1 MPKTLRRMKMD
12 NCGKVEM
19 KRNKS
24 YYFDDVKFV
33 RDIVHGYIYLTRFEL
48 ELIDTKE
55 FQRLKDIRQLTCQH
69 VYPGAR
75 HTRFEH
81 SLGVMHLTKQA
92 IKNLNDNGFIAGSP
106 AEMTDS
112 QTPLIGEQ
120 LQLNA
125 TIAALLHD
133 VGHCPFS
140 HLGESQFDQNEVWSA
155 LCDMIKTR
163 AEESK
168 KSNYCFL
175 REESTLLKEMEE
187 IDIKAKKR
195 PGASHEQMSCLM
207 ILDKFYGYLIRVE
220 EPQSSGTH
228 GLYVD
233 FELIIRSILGMKYDT
248 STSEKFEQYRI
259 KNVIVNLIN
268 SSIFD
273 MDKLDYIMRDAFFTG
288 IGAPEIDT
296 CRLFE
301 NMYLYNPN
309 EYNLVFTH
317 RAVPALQNMIEARDE
332 LYMYVYNHHSCV
344 FSDFIT
350 SYIFRRL
357 THNARD
363 FINIARKCV
372 SEEKIQELHNLTQT
386 THLGTGEP
394 TDPFEIVGDSIKN
407 IGMVPN
413 SYLFSPNA
421 IIIENRSDSD
431 LISLLNIIRQNLEE
445 YFKCNDDSSIP
456 NGETDRKENP
466 DSGRDSNFYLHLALR
481 GEISDILS
489 QLGLSLEVEPPNNQ
503 TGRLIH
509 NIWRAYSLIDSY
521 QRRDF
526 LKPWWKTNFEFINF
540 LSQNFRDDSVRNRLC
555 QWICVSDKESVFGV
569 EFRSQ
574 LAKHVIYITRKL
586 KENTSYS
593 SRLGLLQELNDGEF
607 FVIERSAHFFDP
619 KDIRKLDIALKS
631 NEILGSHGEVKYNMD
646 DYYIK
651 EFTSIIPQR
660 DYYSMYAKNSFYVFS
675 KALPECVG
683 TPEERARH
691 YQLIEQIFVFI
702 STNLI
707 KNGELSFKER
717 FCGELAYIDEESY
730 HKEMYESF
738 LTNKKIT

>member
-1 MPKTLRRMKMD
+1 MEGCSKTAISRD
-12 NCGKVEM
+12 
-19 KRNKS
+19 KS
-24 YYFDDVKFV
+24 YYFEEVKFI
-33 RDIVHGYIYLTRFEL
+33 RDRVHGYIYLTRFEL

-81 SLGVMHLTKQA
+81 SLGVMHLTKQVL
-92 IKNLNDNGFIAGSP
+92 KNLNDNGFIAGAP
-106 AEMTDS
+106 VEIDVS
-112 QTPLIGEQ
+112 QTPLINDQ
-120 LQLNA
+120 LRLNA
-125 TIAALLHD
+125 TLAALLHD

-140 HLGESQFDQNEVWSA
+140 HLGESQFNQDEVWSA
-155 LCDMIKTR
+155 LCDKIKMR
-163 AEESK
+163 VEEAEEKNIS
-168 KSNYCFL
+168 FL
-175 REESTLLKEMEE
+175 LDDSTLLQEIEE
-187 IDIKAKKR
+187 INKKVKKR

-207 ILDKFYGYLIRVE
+207 ILDKFYDYLMSVK
-220 EPQSSGTH
+220 EPHNSEKH

-248 STSEKFEQYRI
+248 STSENFRQYCL
-259 KNVIVNLIN
+259 KNVIINLIN

-301 NMYLYNPN
+301 NMYLYNPD
-309 EYNLVFTH
+309 EFNLVFTH

-363 FINIARKCV
+363 LINMAKKCV
-372 SEEKIQELHNLTQT
+372 SEEKLEELYNSPRIELSET
-386 THLGTGEP
+386 E
-394 TDPFEIVGDSIKN
+394 DPKDQFEIVGDSINN

-431 LISLLNIIRQNLEE
+431 LISLLNIIRRDLER
-445 YFKCNDDSSIP
+445 YFEFDSELPVLDGDKATGCGEPLRDYLKLSI
-456 NGETDRKENP
+456 
-466 DSGRDSNFYLHLALR
+466 H
-481 GEISDILS
+481 GEISSILE
-489 QLGLSLEVEPPNNQ
+489 QLGLSLEIVPPNDQ
-503 TGRLIH
+503 TDRLIH
-509 NIWRAYSLIDSY
+509 NIWRAYSLINSY

-526 LKPWWKTNFEFINF
+526 LKPWWKTNFEFTNF
-540 LSQNFRDDSVRNRLC
+540 LTQNFRDDSVRKRLC

-574 LAKHVIYITRKL
+574 LAKHVIFITRRL
-586 KENTSYS
+586 KENCSYS
-593 SRLGLLQELNDGEF
+593 TDLGLLQELKDGEF

-619 KDIRKLDIALKS
+619 EDIRKLDIALKS
-631 NEILGSHGEVKYNMD
+631 NEILGSPGEVKYNVN

-675 KALPECVG
+675 KALPEGLG
-683 TPEERARH
+683 TSETRARH

-707 KNGELSFKER
+707 KKGKLSFRER
-717 FCGELAYIDEESY
+717 FCDDFAYVNEESY
-730 HKEMYESF
+730 HEEMFRLF
-738 LTNKKIT
+738 LAHKNIN

>member
-1 MPKTLRRMKMD
+1 MTT
-12 NCGKVEM
+12 CGKNEI
-19 KRNKS
+19 KRDKS
-24 YYFDDVKFV
+24 YYFDEVKFV

-92 IKNLNDNGFIAGSP
+92 IKNLNDNGFIAGAP
-106 AEMTDS
+106 AEKAAS

-140 HLGESQFDQNEVWSA
+140 HLGESQFDQNEIWNA
-155 LCDMIKTR
+155 LCDKITMR
-163 AEESK
+163 VEEAETNNHCFLSK
-168 KSNYCFL
+168 KSTLL
-175 REESTLLKEMEE
+175 REIEE
-187 IDIKAKKR
+187 INKKAKRR

-207 ILDKFYGYLIRVE
+207 ILDRFYDYLLSVKE
-220 EPQSSGTH
+220 SQNSENH

-233 FELIIRSILGMKYDT
+233 FELIIRSILGLKYDT
-248 STSEKFEQYRI
+248 STSEKFEQYRL
-259 KNVIVNLIN
+259 KNIIVNLIN

-296 CRLFE
+296 YRLFDY
-301 NMYLYNPN
+301 MYLYNSK

-363 FINIARKCV
+363 LINLAKNCI
-372 SEEKIQELHNLTQT
+372 SEESKQKLHYFPRMTPP
-386 THLGTGEP
+386 GGEVP
-394 TDPFEIVGDSIKN
+394 KDPFEIVGNSIN
-407 IGMVPN
+407 NFGMVPN

-421 IIIENRSDSD
+421 IVSENRSDSD
-431 LISLLNIIRQNLEE
+431 LVSLLNIIRQDLEDYFE
-445 YFKCNDDSSIP
+445 YDEDLSTLNEKADQKK
-456 NGETDRKENP
+456 TL
-466 DSGRDSNFYLHLALR
+466 DSGHESKEYLYLSLR
-481 GEISDILS
+481 GQISIILE
-489 QLGLSLEVEPPNNQ
+489 QLGLSFEIDPPDDQ
-503 TGRLIH
+503 TKRLIH
-509 NIWRAYSLIDSY
+509 NIWRAYSLINSY

-555 QWICVSDKESVFGV
+555 QWICVSDKESEFGV

-586 KENTSYS
+586 KDNYSYS
-593 SRLGLLQELNDGEF
+593 RSLGLLQELKDGEF

-619 KDIRKLDIALKS
+619 EDIRKLDIALKS
-631 NEILGSHGEVKYNMD
+631 NEILGSPGEVKYNVN

-675 KALPECVG
+675 KALPEWVG
-683 TPEERARH
+683 SPEERARH
-691 YQLIEQIFVFI
+691 YQLIEQLFVFI

-717 FCGELAYIDEESY
+717 FCGELAYMNEESY
-730 HKEMYESF
+730 HDEMYRLF
-738 LTNKKIT
+738 LTNKNIT